1 MEPVI
6 IIVSRDF
13 HFVTYV
19 INYLKEELMKSTI
32 KRSIGSE
39 DFESLLND
47 LIDENLRVISI
58 ICDSNLSVNDID
70 EIQEILKTYNSQIHY
85 SLEFEFQTED
95 VFMD

>member
-1 MEPVI
+1 MEPII

-85 SLEFEFQTED
+85 SLEFGFQTED